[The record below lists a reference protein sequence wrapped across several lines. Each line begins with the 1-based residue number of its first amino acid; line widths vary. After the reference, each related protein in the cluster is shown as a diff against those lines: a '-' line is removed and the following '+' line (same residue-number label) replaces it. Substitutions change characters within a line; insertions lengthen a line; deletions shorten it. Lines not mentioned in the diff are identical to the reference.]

1 MNATL
6 QYYESKKCVKEKHVM
21 ERSSSVDR
29 LSFEKIL
36 NFERQRQGIESVTSL
51 LLELASSSC

>member
-36 NFERQRQGIESVTSL
+36 NFERQRQGIES
-51 LLELASSSC
+51 A